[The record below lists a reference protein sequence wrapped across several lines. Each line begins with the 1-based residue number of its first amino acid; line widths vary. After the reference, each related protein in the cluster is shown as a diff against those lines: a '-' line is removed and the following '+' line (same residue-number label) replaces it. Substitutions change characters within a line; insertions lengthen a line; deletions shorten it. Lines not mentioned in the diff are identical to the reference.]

1 MTRSTRQQRE
11 NVAKGP
17 TLRVKTVWQTP
28 NEFAVCFASG
38 SLNLLSSSV
47 LVTIG
52 NVRRYGSSK
61 QYGVLQVGEKLLVR
75 WQANSL
81 LVSVMYST

>member
-1 MTRSTRQQRE
+1 MTRSTQQQRE
-11 NVAKGP
+11 IVAKGP

-38 SLNLLSSSV
+38 SFDLLPSSV

-52 NVRRYGSSK
+52 NIRRYGSSK
-61 QYGVLQVGEKLLVR
+61 QYGVLQI
-75 WQANSL
+75 
-81 LVSVMYST
+81 